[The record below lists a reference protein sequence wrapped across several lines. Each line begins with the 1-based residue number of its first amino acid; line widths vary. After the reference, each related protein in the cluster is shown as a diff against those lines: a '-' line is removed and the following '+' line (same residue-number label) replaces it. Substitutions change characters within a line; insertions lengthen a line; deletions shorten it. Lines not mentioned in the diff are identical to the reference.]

1 MVSLTETIHTL
12 EFLLSEANGQRSR
25 ENGTTSAAV
34 TAGAVLEADGANW
47 KPIANAAPAGKTLA
61 IACAD
66 AANGDKVAIIARDA
80 EVDANA
86 IGWGALVAGANR
98 TAAIAILATAG
109 ILIR

>member
-1 MVSLTETIHTL
+1 MATDTETVHTL

-25 ENGTTSAAV
+25 DNGTTSAAV

-66 AANGDKVAIIARDA
+66 AASGDKVAIIARDA
-80 EVDANA
+80 EVDGNTIA
-86 IGWGALVAGANR
+86 WGALVAGVNR
-98 TAAIAILATAG
+98 TAAIAILAAAG